1 MKQIEKICTGCGRSS
16 LNPISEQ
23 YAACCPDNNY
33 VEISNN
39 KQHMKL
45 YTEEEVMK
53 LMLSMKTYIESHNL
67 IFQVKLE
74 QLTPIELPSDEEIYL
89 MSEKYAEKC
98 GLRNFFDEDEVTI
111 MKHHWVMGYE
121 SAIKDFSRT
130 KIQGGNK

>member
-1 MKQIEKICTGCGRSS
+1 
-16 LNPISEQ
+16 
-23 YAACCPDNNY
+23 
-33 VEISNN
+33 
-39 KQHMKL
+39 MKL
-45 YTEEEVMK
+45 YTEEQVLKFINDNFDEGC
-53 LMLSMKTYIESHNL
+53 SQL
-67 IFQVKLE
+67 IG
-74 QLTPIELPSDEEIYL
+74 LTPIELPSDEEIYL